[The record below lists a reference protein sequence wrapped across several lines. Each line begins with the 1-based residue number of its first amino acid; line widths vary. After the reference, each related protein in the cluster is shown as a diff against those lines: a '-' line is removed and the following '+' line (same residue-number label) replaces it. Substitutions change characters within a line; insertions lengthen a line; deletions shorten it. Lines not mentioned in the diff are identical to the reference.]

1 MNILIIEDNEFLAE
15 KIKNS
20 FEKNIILNRI
30 KILHSYSDFINEIW
44 ILKSYD
50 IILVDI
56 LLWNIN
62 DKNWIDIIK
71 VIRKKEI
78 KAPIV
83 IMSNYSEISRI
94 KKWFNI
100 WANDYLIKPLR
111 LLELEIRI
119 LKWFETYLSTI
130 RLYNIKKLKY
140 NKLEY
145 NLWEN
150 EFYYK
155 DTRIILSKRSKFLLS
170 IFISKPEKL
179 ILETELIEKIWW
191 DKEIIN
197 RNIRIIVLRLKK
209 SLKQVKIDLWI
220 KNIRWE
226 WYILS
231 N

>member
-15 KIKNS
+15 KIKES

-30 KILHSYSDFINEIW
+30 KILNSYNEFINEIW

-83 IMSNYSEISRI
+83 IMSNYSEISWI

-130 RLYNIKKLKY
+130 RLYDMKNLKY

-197 RNIRIIVLRLKK
+197 RNIRIIILRLKK
-209 SLKQVKIDLWI
+209 SLKQVNIDLWI